1 MREVLAKQDFSLTPL
16 KTTTLT
22 TTLTNTLTNTALMP
36 TEVVDES
43 DAIQSADITTPNA
56 DAGR

>member
-16 KTTTLT
+16 KT